1 MALEEENTMDL
12 GIILIIGIA
21 IFFGFF
27 VQTLVGFAG
36 SLVALPILLISL
48 KLPDAIAYVSIF
60 YLFSSSFL
68 VKKEWPNID
77 KTVILKLTI
86 ASVVGVILGIVVLTY
101 SKPVILQKAL
111 GVFILLYIVYALTG
125 KKEMSTNKALN
136 WILGGLGGF
145 FSGVFS
151 TGGPLYVIS
160 VKNTVQEIKAFRAT
174 MIGVLALVTIVRVPA
189 LAVSGALTFQHVKI
203 SLLLLPVFFLAQY
216 LGTVLFPRINELL
229 FKRLLLA
236 LLFFSAIGLIL

>member
-1 MALEEENTMDL
+1 MDL
-12 GIILIIGIA
+12 QIMIIIGIA

-36 SLVALPILLISL
+36 SLVALPILLIGL

-68 VKKEWPNID
+68 VKKEWRNID
-77 KTVILKLTI
+77 KKVILKLTF
-86 ASVVGVILGIVVLTY
+86 ASVVGVLLGIVVLTY
-101 SKPVILQKAL
+101 SKPAVLQKAL
-111 GVFILLYIVYALTG
+111 GVFILLYILYTLTG
-125 KKEMSTNKALN
+125 KKEMNTNKGVN
-136 WILGGLGGF
+136 WILGALGGF

-160 VKNTVQEIKAFRAT
+160 VRNTVQEIRAFRAT

-189 LAVSGALTFQHVKI
+189 LAVSGALTFQHVKV
-203 SLLLLPVFFLAQY
+203 SLLILPVFFLAQY
-216 LGTVLFPRINELL
+216 LGSLLFSRINEVF
-229 FKRLLLA
+229 FKKLLLV
-236 LLFFSAIGLIL
+236 LLFFSGIGLLV